1 MGQRLAWALGLAAL
15 GAVALALA
23 TAPGVVRLGTG
34 AAGTVAAGTVAA
46 GTATAE
52 AMPADYYD
60 NQVYDALLSAMAPG
74 SAAAPLI
81 NRADRA
87 ARASRYRLFVTE
99 VDRPSAP

>member
-1 MGQRLAWALGLAAL
+1 MGQRLAWARGLAAL

-23 TAPGVVRLGTG
+23 TAPGVVRLG
-34 AAGTVAAGTVAA
+34 AGAAGTVAA